1 MDSIINTNGRIFS
14 DSIKNVIIKIF
25 NSLDRSDISNS
36 ENSNLVIN
44 KILENPNDER
54 IFNEAVEF
62 LKKHKE
68 IKEKEISLSNKESL
82 TISIE

>member
-1 MDSIINTNGRIFS
+1 MDSIMNFNGRIFS

-25 NSLDRSDISNS
+25 NSLDTSDINNS

-54 IFNEAVEF
+54 LFNETVEY
-62 LKKHKE
+62 LKQHKE
-68 IKEKEISLSNKESL
+68 IKEKEISLSNNNSL